1 MQPLHTRIH
10 QERKLVGLIGCSQ
23 TFFVIEVG
31 GGYAFETECYCVAVW
46 SQTCNIPHPSAFLV
60 QGSHTTMPSLLMW
73 C

>member
-31 GGYAFETECYCVAVW
+31 GGYAFETECYCVAQ
-46 SQTCNIPHPSAFLV
+46 SGLTLTFL
-60 QGSHTTMPSLLMW
+60 LLQPF
-73 C
+73 